1 MRIVIVGTGGV
12 GGYFGGLLAHSGQDV
27 VFVARGEHLAAINR
41 KGLRLSSIDG
51 DYVIDPVQATD
62 NMSEIGPSDLVV
74 VCIKDYQLDG
84 VLDGLETL
92 MDDGT
97 TILPLLNG
105 VQAAE
110 KLTQAFG
117 IDRVL
122 GGLCKVVSFVVEPGV
137 IKQASPFRSITFGE
151 WDGQETDRS
160 RAIQETLTGAG
171 IDAELSKDIR
181 KAMWTKFLFITA
193 FSGVASVVRLTAG
206 DLRVCDETLDM
217 LRFAMEEIE
226 AVAWALG
233 IELDREIIKMTMAF
247 VEGLPAETTP
257 SMQRDVMGGR
267 LFELEA
273 MTGSLI
279 RHARDSGID
288 TPVNDFLYAALK
300 PQLIRAQKGMG

>member
-27 VFVARGEHLAAINR
+27 TFVARGEQLTALNGS
-41 KGLRLSSIDG
+41 GLRLGTVHG
-51 DYVIDPVQATD
+51 DFVIDHVQATD
-62 NMSEIGPSDLVV
+62 NMSEIGPADLVL
-74 VCIKDYQLDG
+74 VCVKDYQLDG
-84 VLDGLETL
+84 VLDGLQSL
-92 MDDGT
+92 LDDQT

-110 KLTQAFG
+110 KLVQLFG
-117 IDRVL
+117 SKHVV

-137 IKQASPFRSITFGE
+137 IKQASQFRSITFGE
-151 WDGQETDRS
+151 WDGQKTERSKAILENLTD
-160 RAIQETLTGAG
+160 AG
-171 IDAELSKDIR
+171 IVAELSADIR

-193 FSGVASVVRLTAG
+193 YSGVASVVRLPAG
-206 DLRVCDETLDM
+206 ELRACSETVAL
-217 LRFAMEEIE
+217 LRSAMEEIE
-226 AVAWALG
+226 TVARMQG
-233 IELDREIIKMTMAF
+233 IELDEKIVGKTMAF
-247 VEGLPAETTP
+247 VEGLPAEATP

-300 PQLIRAQKGMG
+300 PQLLWAQTGME

>member
-1 MRIVIVGTGGV
+1 MKIVIVGAGGV
-12 GGYFGGLLAHSGQDV
+12 GGYFGGLLAHSGQNV
-27 VFVARGEHLAAINR
+27 IFVARGEQLAAINR
-41 KGLRLSSIDG
+41 KGLRLNTVHG
-51 DYVIDPVQATD
+51 DYVIDPVHATD
-62 NMSEIGPSDLVV
+62 NMSDIGPAGLVI
-74 VCIKDYQLDG
+74 VCVKDYQLDG

-92 MDDGT
+92 MDDET

-110 KLTQAFG
+110 KLTQVFG
-117 IDRVL
+117 FKRVVS
-122 GGLCKVVSFVVEPGV
+122 GLCKVVSFVVEPGL

-151 WDGQETDRS
+151 WGGQETERS
-160 RAIQETLTGAG
+160 KAIQKTLSDAG

-181 KAMWTKFLFITA
+181 KAMWTKFLFITS
-193 FSGVASVVRLTAG
+193 FSGVASVVRLPAG
-206 DLRVCDETLDM
+206 EIQICGETMAM
-217 LRFAMEEIE
+217 LRSAMEEIE
-226 AVAWALG
+226 AVARAQR
-233 IELDREIIKMTMAF
+233 IELDRDIINKTMAF

-279 RHARDSGID
+279 RQARNSGIE
-288 TPVNDFLYAALK
+288 TPVNVFLYAALK